1 MSTRVVKASWRQW
14 CGLGAMSIAL
24 FMMSTDLT
32 MLFIAQPHIG
42 ADLRPTAAQALWII
56 HVGEFLAASLVITM
70 GRLGDRIGRKRLLM
84 IGITGYGIASMIAA
98 FAPTSEAL
106 IAARAILG
114 VATATV
120 TPSAMALLRSMFTD
134 PGEFSRAFA
143 ILMTA
148 FSAGMAFGPPMGGL
162 LVENF
167 WWGAVFLVNVPAAL
181 ILLAVAP
188 WTLPEFRDDQRVRL
202 DPLSIL
208 LSVVAIMG
216 VIYGIQQAAEG
227 SIALQH
233 ILVTILGL
241 VCGYLFLRRQRRLD
255 QPLLDL
261 TLFDY
266 RAVWVTLIALFF
278 VMIAFAGPEI
288 LIAPFLQLGLDL
300 TALQA
305 GMILFIPAVISIPAT
320 LVAPALKRRF
330 GIRGGTA
337 VSLALAA
344 AGFVTS
350 ASALLT
356 GGNTTTLVVLTV
368 GMSLVALASA
378 AMTLLSELLIT
389 TAPIQRTGSMS
400 ALQDV
405 SSGLGAASG
414 VALLGTISALVY
426 RYTLTPPEG
435 LSSADAQ
442 VAAENPGA
450 AASLAD
456 QLNAADR
463 TSFLSSIAE
472 SMSLGLQSALLI
484 AAALTVALIA
494 LLLLGLRG
502 YTEQSTDK

>member
-1 MSTRVVKASWRQW
+1 MNAPTVKASWRQW

-84 IGITGYGIASMIAA
+84 IGITGYGIASLIAA

-114 VATATV
+114 IATATV

-134 PGEFSRAFA
+134 SGEFSRAFA
-143 ILMTA
+143 TLMTA

-162 LVENF
+162 LVEHF

-181 ILLAVAP
+181 ILLIVEP
-188 WTLPEFRDDQRVRL
+188 WTLPEFRDNQHVRL

-208 LSVVAIMG
+208 LSVAAIMG

-227 SIALQH
+227 SIAVQH
-233 ILVTILGL
+233 ILVTSLGL
-241 VCGYLFLRRQRRLD
+241 VCAYLFLRRQRRLT

-261 TLFDY
+261 TLFDH
-266 RAVWVTLIALFF
+266 RAVRVTLIALFF

-456 QLNAADR
+456 QLNTADR

-472 SMSLGLQSALLI
+472 SMSLGLQSALFI

-502 YTEQSTDK
+502 HTEQSAAE